1 MVHWR
6 QIQNSA
12 SIQKPTKYRDLKKK
26 KKGKP
31 KKTRTIQENSTASEI
46 LERKKKSMDS
56 LQLPYKTSKR

>member
-26 KKGKP
+26 KGKP
-31 KKTRTIQENSTASEI
+31 TKTRTIQENSTASEI